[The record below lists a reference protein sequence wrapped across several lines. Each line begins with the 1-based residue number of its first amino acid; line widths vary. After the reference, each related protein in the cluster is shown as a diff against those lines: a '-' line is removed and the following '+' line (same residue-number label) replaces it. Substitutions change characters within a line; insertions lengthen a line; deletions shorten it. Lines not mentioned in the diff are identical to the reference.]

1 MAKIN
6 LLPWR
11 EELRKQKQREFLI
24 AAGGGALV
32 ALLIVLLAHFHIDG
46 LIDNQNQRNTY
57 MQAQIEILDKRIGR
71 IRELEKMKAD
81 LLARMNVI
89 QELQR
94 SRPES
99 VHLMDE
105 LVRTLPD
112 GVYLKT
118 FTQKGK
124 SLEMAGVAQSNAR
137 VSDYMRNIDASEWLA
152 APRLDLIKTTEVN
165 RNRVANF
172 SMRGTQKV
180 PKPKSD
186 NSGQGD
192 KTSQDKTTSQGD
204 KTSQDNKIRPQG
216 GAS

>member
-11 EELRKQKQREFLI
+11 EELRKQKQREFVI
-24 AAGGGALV
+24 SAAGGALV

-46 LIDNQNQRNTY
+46 LIDNQKQRNDY
-57 MQAQIEILDKRIGR
+57 MQQQIAILDKRIGR

-112 GVYLKT
+112 GVYLDH
-118 FTQKGK
+118 FTQKGR
-124 SLEMAGVAQSNAR
+124 SLEMSGVAQSNAR
-137 VSDYMRNIDASEWLA
+137 VSDYMRNIDASEWLTG
-152 APRLDLIKTTEVN
+152 PRLDVIKTTEVN
-165 RNRVANF
+165 RTRLANF
-172 SMRGTQKV
+172 SMRSSQKEH
-180 PKPKSD
+180 KPKSEESGQTNTND
-186 NSGQGD
+186 QGNRDGQGD
-192 KTSQDKTTSQGD
+192 KT
-204 KTSQDNKIRPQG
+204 RPQG
-216 GAS
+216 GTS